1 MGSYWS
7 SSIIANM
14 EAPFTAPQPRRRL
27 WWVFLL
33 RTASQILLM
42 CQSPRPDRFQESG
55 CLLFWGWVWSWVL
68 YHTLSAQLGF
78 EAGAQSCSWCV
89 LSVLQGCDKRHDAIE
104 RTSGQQWDRH
114 RFNLGSTL
122 IKHPWLS
129 PPVLTFWVEPDILS
143 WPSPDPQQIPVL
155 KVSLVPVV
163 WKHTC
168 KTFITVN
175 FISTGRDGVED
186 SALCNKKCK
195 ISHTLCRTL
204 ILTI

>member
-1 MGSYWS
+1 MRVPSKNS
-7 SSIIANM
+7 FSNI
-14 EAPFTAPQPRRRL
+14 PRG
-27 WWVFLL
+27 
-33 RTASQILLM
+33 LLM

-89 LSVLQGCDKRHDAIE
+89 LSVLQGCDERHDAIE
-104 RTSGQQWDRH
+104 KTSGQQWDRH
-114 RFNLGSTL
+114 RFNLGCSTP
-122 IKHPWLS
+122 IKPPWLS
-129 PPVLTFWVEPDILS
+129 PPVLSFWVEPDIIS

-168 KTFITVN
+168 KMFIIVN
-175 FISTGRDGVED
+175 FISTGRDGVRD
-186 SALCNKKCK
+186 SVLCNKKYK